1 MKTKDKVRL
10 VLMLSALIVLML
22 IFALSG
28 ARVWGQ
34 FNGEQPLSK
43 IPDDEKFDS
52 FRCGEYFLFGV
63 TSSDDER
70 IRIGIVFKAENDEP
84 LELEA
89 GAFLPEMFTVIFDE
103 KKRVPTIR
111 FIPDGNGGSKV
122 ILKISQEEFKKS
134 PCLKKCFDSNRT

>member
-1 MKTKDKVRL
+1 MKAKEKVKL
-10 VLMLSALIVLML
+10 VFMLCLLAGLMI

-111 FIPDGNGGSKV
+111 FIADGNGGSKI
-122 ILKISQEEFKKS
+122 ILKISHEEFNKS
-134 PCLKKCFDSNRT
+134 PCLQRCFVKNRT